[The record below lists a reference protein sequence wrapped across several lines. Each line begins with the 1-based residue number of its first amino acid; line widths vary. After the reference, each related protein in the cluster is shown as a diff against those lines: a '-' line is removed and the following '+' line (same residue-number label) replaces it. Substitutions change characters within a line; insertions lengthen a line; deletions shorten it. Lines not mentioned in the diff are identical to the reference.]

1 MHNTSKV
8 SISDFL
14 TLTLP
19 PEAIG
24 DLGFYPE
31 LHFPQ
36 RTHLAS
42 ETTHIVPVNPGMN
55 AFEGCNMCVL
65 TSHEALVMT
74 FIDDIRIKN

>member
-1 MHNTSKV
+1 M

-24 DLGFYPE
+24 DLGFYQE